1 MNGSHERFEKTDVG
15 VNNRD
20 ANRAR
25 AAEFASRIPS
35 EIQQILES
43 ASRGALLIDRSGVI
57 TWANTVIARVTGIH
71 SQALVGM
78 SIYAMMS
85 SDLIDATR
93 ALLESGK
100 EIEVPVEGVIT
111 GANEIEVGVLITGN
125 LLELHGVELARLMF
139 DYSSAELGPFSELAD
154 AEIWFHT
161 LTESSS
167 DIIAVLDRAVKLK
180 YANPAIERILGISA
194 AQGTRVNILDYV
206 HPDDRSRAEEM
217 LIRNTVQSGIHPP
230 TTYRL
235 RTATGDYRMLEIV
248 TTNRLDDPSIRGV
261 IVNARDVTDRYNLTR
276 ALRTL
281 SKGNQVMMH
290 AKNEQALLDDMCR
303 AVVESGE
310 YKLAWVGY
318 CQHDENKLILPMAA
332 YGCTDY
338 LSGQKF
344 SWGENE
350 YGIGPGGVAIR
361 TGTAQVVQDMV
372 TLTHFKHW
380 LPSALENGL
389 HSICVLPLKLNEDII
404 GALAIYSGEVG
415 TFDSSAVA
423 LLQELANDLAFGIG
437 LIRDARSLIE
447 SEHRFRMLTS
457 VAPIGILEITDGVVR
472 FANARAAEICGKEI
486 SEIVG
491 KGWLLDDFSEGEPLL
506 KGSPTNAT
514 LPGGVLTSS
523 YRIDRPDGTHRHVR
537 MSVVSSSADTPE
549 CYIATIEDITAE
561 VLTQEALVH
570 QAFHDALTG
579 LPNRALFLDRLEQ
592 ELSRSKRGESDIAV
606 LFLDL
611 DRLKIVNDGLGHEA
625 GDAVLKEVARRF
637 KGIVRSGE
645 TAARF
650 SGDEFVFIIRGVNE
664 YQDAV
669 VVAKRILSTLK
680 TPVNYLGNELILS
693 GSVGI
698 VIPDSSSD
706 PRTVIREA
714 DTAMYKAKLAG
725 GNTFELFDEELHLR
739 SLERLHMESQLR
751 QAIAAQEFEL
761 YFQPKL
767 NPLTS
772 QPIGAEALI
781 RWHHPQRGI
790 VLPNEFIS
798 VAEESGLI
806 RQIGNWVIEQAVDQL
821 ARWDALEDG
830 PRLQILSVN
839 LSTIQLEDSGL
850 AEVVRR
856 AVESNKIHPPR
867 FAIEVTESTLMAT
880 SESTWRSLH
889 DLQKLGIL
897 IGIDDFGTGYSSLA
911 YLHNL
916 PVAVVKV
923 DRTFIERLGTSD
935 DSMPIVR
942 AIIDMSHALGLG
954 VVAEGVSDIKIYEKI
969 APMGFELAQGYYWA
983 PAMPASH
990 FARWWK
996 ENSKVDLLGN
1006 E

>member
-1 MNGSHERFEKTDVG
+1 MDFGTSDCDVK
-15 VNNRD
+15 
-20 ANRAR
+20 RAR
-25 AAEFASRIPS
+25 AAEVASGLSSDIR
-35 EIQQILES
+35 EILES
-43 ASRGALLIDRSGVI
+43 ASRGALLVDPQGLVV
-57 TWANTVIARVTGIH
+57 WANTVFARIARIDLHDLVGLSMDEIMSPELVDAAKDLMKSGKPIEMPLKGLLTGAADTEVSVLVTG
-71 SQALVGM
+71 S
-78 SIYAMMS
+78 
-85 SDLIDATR
+85 
-93 ALLESGK
+93 LLEVG
-100 EIEVPVEGVIT
+100 GVQL
-111 GANEIEVGVLITGN
+111 V
-125 LLELHGVELARLMF
+125 RLMF
-139 DYSSAELGPFSELAD
+139 GYSTAAIEPISDLAD
-154 AEIWFHT
+154 AERWFHT

-194 AQGTRVNILDYV
+194 AQGTRVNILDYI
-206 HPDDRSRAEEM
+206 HPDDRAMAEEM
-217 LIRNTVQSGIHPP
+217 LIRHAGQPGIHPAS
-230 TTYRL
+230 TYRI
-235 RTATGDYRMLEIV
+235 RTASGNYRTIEVI
-248 TTNRLDDPSIRGV
+248 TKNRLDDPSIRGV

-290 AKNEQALLDDMCR
+290 AKNEQALLEDMCK

-318 CQHDENKLILPMAA
+318 CQHDEDRSILPMAA
-332 YGCTDY
+332 YGCTNY
-338 LSGQKF
+338 LAGQRF

-350 YGIGPGGVAIR
+350 YGIGPGGSAIR
-361 TGTAQVVQDMV
+361 TGTAQVVQDIV
-372 TLTHFKHW
+372 ALKHFKRW
-380 LPSALENGL
+380 LPSALSNGL
-389 HSICVLPLKLNEDII
+389 HSICVLPLKLNDDII

-415 TFDSSAVA
+415 TFDTSAVR

-437 LIRDARSLIE
+437 LIRDAQSLIE
-447 SEHRFRMLTS
+447 SEHRFRMLST
-457 VAPIGILEITDGVVR
+457 VAPIGILEISDGIVR
-472 FANARAAEICGKEI
+472 FANARAAEICGKAT

-491 KGWLLDDFSEGEPLL
+491 KEWLLEGFNEGESLL
-506 KGSPTNAT
+506 KDAPSKTK
-514 LPGGVLTSS
+514 LPGGALTNS
-523 YRIDRPDGTHRHVR
+523 YRIDRPDGSHRHVR
-537 MSVVSSSADTPE
+537 MSVVSSSADIPGN
-549 CYIATIEDITAE
+549 YIATIEDITAE

-579 LPNRALFLDRLEQ
+579 LPNRALFIDRLEQ
-592 ELSRSKRGESDIAV
+592 ELSRAKRGESDIAV

-611 DRLKIVNDGLGHEA
+611 DRLKIINDGLGHEA

-669 VVAKRILSTLK
+669 VVAKRILSALK

-706 PRTVIREA
+706 SRTVIREA

-751 QAIAAQEFEL
+751 QAVVAQEFEL

-767 NPLTS
+767 NPITS
-772 QPIGAEALI
+772 QPVGAEALI

-790 VLPNEFIS
+790 VLPSEFIS

-806 RQIGNWVIEQAVDQL
+806 RQIGNWVIQQAVDQL
-821 ARWDALEDG
+821 AKWDAMEDG

-850 AEVVRR
+850 AGIVRR
-856 AVESNKIHPPR
+856 AVESNNIHPPR

-935 DSMPIVR
+935 DSMPIVK

-954 VVAEGVSDIKIYEKI
+954 VVAEGVSDIKIYKKI
-969 APMGFELAQGYYWA
+969 APLGFELAQGYYWA
-983 PAMPASH
+983 PAMPASQ
-990 FARWWK
+990 FVKWWQ
-996 ENSKVDLLGN
+996 ENSKV
-1006 E
+1006 EP